1 MQKDIWFQGCPLK
14 LRWAHLNNTSKGQRG
29 SHMHTTYLLLQDLN
43 YRISFHGLT
52 HKKKRSKL
60 PPSEWYA
67 VPTITVNNQ
76 PLVEGSEGIP

>member
-1 MQKDIWFQGCPLK
+1 
-14 LRWAHLNNTSKGQRG
+14 
-29 SHMHTTYLLLQDLN
+29 MHTTYLLLQDLN